1 MPTHAISRVQTLS
14 ILGLQPT
21 LITVEVDIVKG
32 IPQLHIIGLPNKAL
46 GETKERLLAAFE
58 HASIELRHRKTLV
71 NLAPAD
77 VPKTSAGLELAIS
90 VGLLE
95 RNGVTNLQPSN
106 NKIAYIGELSLDGSI
121 RPVKGI
127 LPLALAAKKLGFTD
141 LVFPASQSYIL
152 QSITDIRLRPVD
164 SLQTL
169 IELGRRGLL
178 PDVCSLEAKN
188 LTAPSQIRHKT
199 RIDMSE
205 ISGNEVA
212 KRALMIA
219 AAGGHHLLL
228 TGPPGAGKSLMAK
241 SLVGILPPLNQEEQL
256 EVTTLHSLVTT
267 HPQMHTVRPFREP
280 HHTTSFVGLIGGT
293 AQLLPGEISLAHHG
307 VLFLDEISEFPRSV
321 TEVLRQPLSE
331 GYIQLKRAS
340 GSVKYP
346 AQFTLVA
353 ATNPCPCGYF
363 GDSKH
368 SCKCTPIDQK
378 RYHAKIS
385 GPIRDRIDLHVFVT
399 QTPFEHIKKHSG
411 STSKEIQTA
420 VIKAREIQSLRYKN
434 ELFSTNAQVS
444 HQYILAFLDQNPEIK
459 QEVEHIHT
467 QLSLSMRATFSLLKV
482 ARTIADLEGSTDI
495 TKNHLIEAMQYRD

>member
-1 MPTHAISRVQTLS
+1 MQTHVISRVQTLS

-58 HASIELRHRKTLV
+58 HTSIELRHRKTLV

-95 RNGVTNLQPSN
+95 RNGIINIRPSN
-106 NKIAYIGELSLDGSI
+106 KKIAYIGELSLDGSI

-127 LPLALAAKKLGFTD
+127 LPLAQAAKKLGFTD

-152 QSITDIRLRPVD
+152 QSISGMRLRPVD

-169 IELGRRGLL
+169 IEMGKRGKL
-178 PDVCSLEAKN
+178 P
-188 LTAPSQIRHKT
+188 QIGPTQTISPPTQNSHKAYV
-199 RIDMSE
+199 DMSE

-241 SLVGILPPLNQEEQL
+241 ALAGILPPLNQKEQL

-293 AQLLPGEISLAHHG
+293 AQLIPGEISLAHQG
-307 VLFLDEISEFPRSV
+307 VLFLDEVGEFPRNVIES
-321 TEVLRQPLSE
+321 LRQPLTE
-331 GYIQLKRAS
+331 GYIQLKRAT
-340 GSVKYP
+340 GAAIYP

-368 SCKCTPIDQK
+368 TCKCTPLEK
-378 RYHAKIS
+378 NRYHAKVS

-399 QTPFEHIKKHSG
+399 QTPFVQIKKQSG
-411 STSKEIQTA
+411 SSSKEIQA
-420 VIKAREIQSLRYKN
+420 EVIKAREIQSNRYKN
-434 ELFSTNAQVS
+434 EPFSTNAQIS
-444 HQYILAFLDQNPEIK
+444 HQYILTFLDQHPKIK
-459 QEVEHIHT
+459 KEVELIHN
-467 QLSLSMRATFSLLKV
+467 QLALSMRATFSLIKV
-482 ARTIADLEGSTDI
+482 SRTIADLEGSTSI
-495 TKNHLIEAMQYRD
+495 TKNHLIEAMQFRD